1 MKKRFKYLILSACLL
16 LFIFCAVLYFKSNL
30 RSPEFISI
38 EKIEYIET
46 IGPEVFFNA
55 HANFYNPNNFE
66 AQILN
71 SELEL
76 ISKDLEVAKIS
87 QSNISK
93 VKAHSNF
100 NVEFKFK
107 INLAQ
112 LSVSHGLSGVLA
124 NILSEEKE
132 IPVHFTGY
140 TRFRS
145 RGQVYKIPIEF
156 DQILK
161 FK

>member
-1 MKKRFKYLILSACLL
+1 
-16 LFIFCAVLYFKSNL
+16 
-30 RSPEFISI
+30 
-38 EKIEYIET
+38 
-46 IGPEVFFNA
+46 
-55 HANFYNPNNFE
+55 
-66 AQILN
+66 
-71 SELEL
+71 
-76 ISKDLEVAKIS
+76 VAKIS

-140 TRFRS
+140 TRLRS
-145 RGQVYKIPIEF
+145 KGEVYKIPIEF
-156 DQILK
+156 DQTLK

>member
-93 VKAHSNF
+93 VKAHKSCAI
-100 NVEFKFK
+100 ERKPW
-107 INLAQ
+107 
-112 LSVSHGLSGVLA
+112 
-124 NILSEEKE
+124 
-132 IPVHFTGY
+132 PVWCFSKYIVGRERNTCSFHWLY
-140 TRFRS
+140 T
-145 RGQVYKIPIEF
+145 
-156 DQILK
+156 L
-161 FK
+161 